1 MYSSRLFQMKTSI
14 FGWETKFGF
23 VLPSHKRR
31 NPSIYAKHINAP
43 GTNGS
48 RPICKRFLNEAPET
62 TSNATVDH
70 FCFHFNVR
78 KWSKYLCHYYLVP
91 NSGVETNLRFSKC
104 RLGEHLLGNQS
115 GMNLVFKYNIWPL
128 LSYGYRKRPIKLML
142 SRIFRIHCQSHHRH
156 SLDQEKTRIKKRPSS
171 PILRD
176 RLREIAKS
184 RGFNIR

>member
-104 RLGEHLLGNQS
+104 
-115 GMNLVFKYNIWPL
+115 
-128 LSYGYRKRPIKLML
+128 
-142 SRIFRIHCQSHHRH
+142 
-156 SLDQEKTRIKKRPSS
+156 
-171 PILRD
+171 
-176 RLREIAKS
+176 
-184 RGFNIR
+184 